1 MLATAHRF
9 GIGSKL
15 ARFSHPTNTDSPM
28 LAPRLTLGV
37 CAVAVENQSPE
48 PERA

>member
-15 ARFSHPTNTDSPM
+15 ARFSHPTNTDSPI
-28 LAPRLTLGV
+28 LAPWLTLGAS
-37 CAVAVENQSPE
+37 AVPAQQPSAEA
-48 PERA
+48 ERA

>member
-15 ARFSHPTNTDSPM
+15 ARFSHPTNTDSPI
-28 LAPRLTLGV
+28 LARWLTLGAF
-37 CAVAVENQSPE
+37 AVPARQLSAE